1 MDNLTKQTFIQVTDK
16 NGLSMCIN
24 VSKILYI
31 RRSGNCTCIGI
42 EGRTD
47 EIVATNNYS
56 MVRNSL
62 PCVIIA

>member
-24 VSKILYI
+24 VSKILYVG
-31 RRSGNCTCIGI
+31 RSGNHTRIGI
-42 EGRTD
+42 EGRAED
-47 EIVATNNYS
+47 ILVRNNYS
-56 MVRNSL
+56 MVRDSL